1 MRLIKEVRMAAL
13 NKNQFTRPNRK
24 RYSQRTPETRKMY
37 SRIFVV
43 MEGSKTEPNYLRNLQ
58 ALFPR
63 IKFEIV
69 RTGSHSAPDNIVKKI
84 RETIKSDLRDKGRN
98 AKRDKAFLI
107 FDDDGRMPKEF
118 EKAISWR
125 DSDPENNYIV
135 LSRPCFE
142 IWLLYHFEDCVG
154 IQTKKECVERLKNY
168 VPNYEKDYRRT
179 FTEEE
184 VSKAMARALSRC
196 SDFDAA
202 FNNQACSA
210 MGAFIKLLY
219 QLNK

>member
-1 MRLIKEVRMAAL
+1 
-13 NKNQFTRPNRK
+13 
-24 RYSQRTPETRKMY
+24 
-37 SRIFVV
+37 
-43 MEGSKTEPNYLRNLQ
+43 
-58 ALFPR
+58 
-63 IKFEIV
+63 
-69 RTGSHSAPDNIVKKI
+69 
-84 RETIKSDLRDKGRN
+84 
-98 AKRDKAFLI
+98 
-107 FDDDGRMPKEF
+107 MPKEF
-118 EKAISWR
+118 EKAVSWR